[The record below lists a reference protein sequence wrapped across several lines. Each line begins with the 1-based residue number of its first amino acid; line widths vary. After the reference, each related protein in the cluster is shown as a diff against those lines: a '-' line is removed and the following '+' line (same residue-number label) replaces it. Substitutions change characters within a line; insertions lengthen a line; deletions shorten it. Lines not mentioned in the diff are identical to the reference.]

1 MILPFM
7 FKKNLNRKILANIIH
22 QNIGFSKI
30 ISENIVNDIF
40 YIITLGIKENEKVKI
55 SSFGIF
61 QKRRKNERIGRN
73 PKTKEKKI
81 ISARKVV
88 TFRPSKLFK
97 DRINQK
103 S

>member
-1 MILPFM
+1 M
-7 FKKNLNRKILANIIH
+7 FKKNLNRKALANTIH

-40 YIITLGIKENEKVKI
+40 YIIISAFKENEKVKI
-55 SSFGIF
+55 TSFGTF
-61 QKRRKNERIGRN
+61 QKRRKNERIGCN

-81 ISARKVV
+81 ISARKVI
-88 TFRPSKLFK
+88 TFRASKLFK
-97 DRINQK
+97 DKINHK

>member
-1 MILPFM
+1 M
-7 FKKNLNRKILANIIH
+7 FKKNLNRKALANIIH

-40 YIITLGIKENEKVKI
+40 YIIISAFKVNEKVKI
-55 SSFGIF
+55 TSFGTF
-61 QKRRKNERIGRN
+61 QKRKKNERIGRN

-81 ISARKVV
+81 ICARKVV
-88 TFRPSKLFK
+88 TFRASKLFK
-97 DRINQK
+97 DKINHK

>member
-1 MILPFM
+1 M
-7 FKKNLNRKILANIIH
+7 FKKNLNRKMLVNIIH

-40 YIITLGIKENEKVKI
+40 HIITSGIKENEKVKI
-55 SSFGIF
+55 TSFGTF

-88 TFRPSKLFK
+88 TFSASKLFK
-97 DRINQK
+97 DKINQNN
-103 S
+103 

>member
-1 MILPFM
+1 ML
-7 FKKNLNRKILANIIH
+7 KKNVNRKSLTNIIY

-40 YIITLGIKENEKVKI
+40 YIIMSSFKENNKI
-55 SSFGIF
+55 KITSFGTF
-61 QKRRKNERIGRN
+61 LKKRKNKRIGRN

-81 ISARKVV
+81 ISARKVI
-88 TFRPSKLFK
+88 TFRASKLFK

>member
-1 MILPFM
+1 M
-7 FKKNLNRKILANIIH
+7 FKKNLNRKVLSNIVH
-22 QNIGFSKI
+22 KNIGFSKV

-40 YIITLGIKENEKVKI
+40 YIIILGFKENERVKI
-55 SSFGIF
+55 TSFGTF

-88 TFRPSKLFK
+88 TFKASKLFR

>member
-1 MILPFM
+1 ML
-7 FKKNLNRKILANIIH
+7 KKNVNRKSLANKIY
-22 QNIGFSKI
+22 QYIGFSKI

-40 YIITLGIKENEKVKI
+40 YIIMASFKENEKIKI
-55 SSFGIF
+55 TSFGTF
-61 QKRRKNERIGRN
+61 LKRRKNERIGRN

-88 TFRPSKLFK
+88 TFKASKLFK